1 MKKLILF
8 GALGA
13 TLLGGGL
20 VAAQTVRDA
29 DWTRADAVARADARF
44 AKLDTNSDGKI
55 TPEERA
61 ARKDD
66 RVEQRFAKMDADKNG
81 AITLA
86 EMKAAQAQREE
97 MRGERKAGGH
107 GGGGQEG
114 GGRHGMRG
122 GHDGRGGMDA
132 RVDANH
138 DGTITKVE
146 FEAPALAM
154 FDRLDADK
162 NGVVT
167 KAERDAARATWKERR
182 ER

>member
-13 TLLGGGL
+13 TLVGGGL
-20 VAAQTVRDA
+20 AAAQTARDA
-29 DWTRADAVARADARF
+29 DWTRAEAVARAEARF

-55 TPEERA
+55 TSEERA
-61 ARKDD
+61 VRKDD
-66 RVEQRFAKMDADKNG
+66 RVEQRFARMDADKNG

-86 EMKAAQAQREE
+86 EMKAAQAQREQ
-97 MRGERKAGGH
+97 MRGER
-107 GGGGQEG
+107 GQGG

-122 GHDGRGGMDA
+122 GHGGRGGMDA
-132 RVDANH
+132 MVDADH
-138 DGTITKVE
+138 DGTITKAE
-146 FEAPALAM
+146 FEAPALAR
-154 FDRLDADK
+154 FDRLDTDK

-167 KAERDAARATWKERR
+167 KVERDAARDAWKERR